1 MVTYWSVGILRLRV
15 VDRVVVIFS
24 AGFSLSIARILST
37 CIGILL
43 SVTSFISCG
52 NEPVTHEKDNPFVI
66 GRIEKVGD
74 NLWRYERQNWNVNLF
89 NFLSAGRQS
98 ITTDY
103 ELSYKVGDTLR
114 LYCE

>member
-1 MVTYWSVGILRLRV
+1 MKRLNNKSSYTIYAV
-15 VDRVVVIFS
+15 
-24 AGFSLSIARILST
+24 
-37 CIGILL
+37 LL
-43 SVTSFISCG
+43 AVLFISCG
-52 NEPVTHEKDNPFVI
+52 NEPVIHEKDNPFVI

-74 NLWRYERQNWNVNLF
+74 NLWRYERQKWNVNLF

-114 LYCE
+114 LYCK

>member
-1 MVTYWSVGILRLRV
+1 MKKRNNREIYT
-15 VDRVVVIFS
+15 
-24 AGFSLSIARILST
+24 
-37 CIGILL
+37 LL
-43 SVTSFISCG
+43 CLNLLAVLFISCG

-114 LYCE
+114 LYCK